1 MTSAVQGGVLTAYM
15 RSARS
20 QDPWW
25 MAWNMKTIE
34 RTKTGWNTLAVSPN
48 VTSAEQGPF
57 WAEFVEYTS
66 LSLSV
71 ESKNRPFVAIP
82 STIASG
88 ESELECRMQQ
98 HLSQLR

>member
-1 MTSAVQGGVLTAYM
+1 MAHENYIYLT
-15 RSARS
+15 
-20 QDPWW
+20 
-25 MAWNMKTIE
+25 N
-34 RTKTGWNTLAVSPN
+34 TGWNTLAVSPN

-71 ESKNRPFVAIP
+71 ESRNLPFVAIP
-82 STIASG
+82 STKASG
-88 ESELECRMQQ
+88 ESELECKMQQ